1 MKLNLKELSVQI
13 SPDGT
18 TEQKDL
24 RKDFGNFLWNYSQD
38 IGLSD
43 VGRDIYRSDGEIE
56 IPETYR
62 DAITELVNRST
73 YFAPVKRAILKQIDN
88 Q

>member
-1 MKLNLKELSVQI
+1 MKLNLKELPVEI

-18 TEQKDL
+18 KENKDI

-43 VGRDIYRSDGEIE
+43 VGRDIYHSDGEIE

-62 DAITELVNRST
+62 EAITDLVNRST
-73 YFAPVKRAILKQIDN
+73 YFAPLKRAILQQIN
-88 Q
+88 NP

>member
-1 MKLNLKELSVQI
+1 MKLNLKELSVQT